1 MSGHVPKGLSAVG
14 KRPILHPNTPRQKHG
29 VSDGPCEGDPDLA
42 ERERQDEDFEGRDHI
57 FWVTSEPVGAASWNC
72 SATTMVTARPAQ
84 NWRSSRV
91 NTGFLT
97 FDPYWVTRTRAT
109 TRSSHGFE
117 GRQASLSRRV
127 TPAAATASGAGC
139 RSSLFV
145 RSFGCGIPCQ
155 RGISARFSR
164 KPSFRHCQYISKDV
178 VITRFLHQTISSL
191 FSTFLDLF
199 GLRHGAV
206 DAHWHKAHM
215 DQIITSVRVIEWE

>member
-1 MSGHVPKGLSAVG
+1 M
-14 KRPILHPNTPRQKHG
+14 
-29 VSDGPCEGDPDLA
+29 A

-72 SATTMVTARPAQ
+72 SAITMVTARPAQ

-178 VITRFLHQTISSL
+178 VITRFLHGNISSV
-191 FSTFLDLF
+191 FSTVLCIF
-199 GLRHGAV
+199 GQRHGAV
-206 DAHWHKAHM
+206 SFMREKTPT
-215 DQIITSVRVIEWE
+215 DQSTTGADVIEWE

>member
-1 MSGHVPKGLSAVG
+1 MLLRAYLRSASAPSSTRIRHARSMALAMVHARAIQIWPNASGRTRIS
-14 KRPILHPNTPRQKHG
+14 
-29 VSDGPCEGDPDLA
+29 
-42 ERERQDEDFEGRDHI
+42 RDAITH
-57 FWVTSEPVGAASWNC
+57 FWLTSEPVGAASWNC
-72 SATTMVTARPAQ
+72 SAITMVTARPAQ

-206 DAHWHKAHM
+206 DAHLHKAHM